1 MPNIS
6 SQVSAVAV
14 AAAPSPLSAGAR
26 LGAFNAAAASAPI
39 PAAGA
44 AATKALAL
52 RSQRC
57 ARAAHIHPAVQVR
70 SARTLVAPAAAAE
83 LPARRTRAQRAAV
96 LVSAQSEAAA
106 PACIPACEPARSPQS
121 PENASENALD
131 NQAQESSARS
141 SNTEERPVP
150 ELGWDEARGAHY
162 LVPAHES
169 TWIPL
174 DDDELCAPL
183 APLDPECVADTA
195 DYAGA
200 LAAAE
205 AADLRRLNLALAA
218 QRAFNTQFNQ
228 WAQAQSD
235 EAARAASQWAQAVL
249 LPEPPYLSAADLAW
263 ISAAWDETE
272 GAPEADL
279 ALEVGVSPLY
289 QAGTIPTQLPLKEQV
304 KRRPP
309 RPHAHGRRMPRPV
322 GAKVP
327 RSQVI
332 ISQPTGG
339 GYGTL

>member
-6 SQVSAVAV
+6 SQVSAVPV
-14 AAAPSPLSAGAR
+14 TAAPSPLSAGAR
-26 LGAFNAAAASAPI
+26 LGALNAAAASAPI
-39 PAAGA
+39 PAAGT
-44 AATKALAL
+44 AATTALAL
-52 RSQRC
+52 RSQRL

-70 SARTLVAPAAAAE
+70 SARTLVALAAAAE

-96 LVSAQSEAAA
+96 LVAAQSEAAA

-121 PENASENALD
+121 PENALD
-131 NQAQESSARS
+131 NQAPESSARS
-141 SNTEERPVP
+141 STSEELPVP
-150 ELGWDEARGAHY
+150 ELGWDEVRGAHY
-162 LVPAHES
+162 LVPAPAP
-169 TWIPL
+169 TWILL

-183 APLDPECVADTA
+183 APLDPECAADTA
-195 DYAGA
+195 DYAGV
-200 LAAAE
+200 LAATE
-205 AADLRRLNLALAA
+205 ATDLRRLNLALAA
-218 QRAFNTQFNQ
+218 QRAFSTQFNL

-235 EAARAASQWAQAVL
+235 ESARAASQWAQAVL

-309 RPHAHGRRMPRPV
+309 RPHALRRRMPRPV

-327 RSQVI
+327 RSQVTI
-332 ISQPTGG
+332 PQPTGG